1 MIGVNVSEPTEKK
14 SFHKRPLPFAVA
26 SMLFIAGAIF
36 GVRYYIHAMSHEST
50 DDAFIEGHII
60 PASPKVAGHILKVYI
75 TDNQEVKKGDL
86 LAEID
91 PRDFEVKLLR
101 ARAALRE
108 AISKQ
113 KAAQINVGMT
123 DITSSAGVQQA
134 SSGVQFTKSAVQ
146 TVQAQ
151 VAGARNRIDQS
162 RAQVATA
169 LANAEQEHAQVVAAE
184 AEAMR
189 ADIDLQRYQQLYESG
204 VTSRQ
209 QLDHGMAA
217 ARSANA
223 RLEAARKKV
232 ASAEAGVVEARA
244 AQQSAAESLRQAES
258 QLSEAHAR
266 VGEALGHLAE
276 ANAAP
281 QQVALSKSQAETA
294 GAEIEQAQAAVQQA
308 DLELSYTKIYAP
320 ESGRV
325 TRKMAEE
332 GAFVQIGQFLMAI
345 VSREV
350 WVIANFKETQLTH
363 MRPGQPVRIQVDA
376 YPNKV
381 LKGHVDS
388 IQSGSGARF
397 SLLPPEN
404 ATGNYVKVVQR
415 VPVKIV
421 FDQALNSDHRIS
433 PGMSVVPEV
442 EVSPLRGIGE

>member
-1 MIGVNVSEPTEKK
+1 MSEPIEKK
-14 SFHKRPLPFAVA
+14 SFHKRPLPFVVA

-36 GVRYYIHAMSHEST
+36 GVRYYIHAISHEST
-50 DDAFIEGHII
+50 DDAFIDGHII
-60 PASPKVAGHILKVYI
+60 PIGPKVAGHIWKVYV

-86 LAEID
+86 LVEID
-91 PRDFEVKLLR
+91 QRDFEIRLVR
-101 ARAALRE
+101 ARAALQE
-108 AISKQ
+108 AISKK
-113 KAAQINVGMT
+113 KAAQINVGVT
-123 DITSSAGVQQA
+123 DVTSSAGVQQA
-134 SSGVQFTKSAVQ
+134 SSGVQFTKSAAQ
-146 TVQAQ
+146 TAQAQ
-151 VAGARNRIDQS
+151 IAVARNRVDQA
-162 RAQVATA
+162 RAQVTTA
-169 LANAEQEHAQVVAAE
+169 LANAEQAHAQVVAAE
-184 AEAMR
+184 SEAIR
-189 ADIDLQRYQQLYESG
+189 ADIDLQRYQQLYENG

-209 QLDHGMAA
+209 QLDHAMATS
-217 ARSANA
+217 RSANA
-223 RLEAARKKV
+223 QLEAARKK
-232 ASAEAGVVEARA
+232 ASAAEAEIIEARA

-258 QLSEAHAR
+258 QLSEAQAR

-276 ANAAP
+276 ANVAP

-294 GAEIEQAQAAVQQA
+294 GAEIEQAQAAAQQA
-308 DLELSYTKIYAP
+308 ALDLSYTKIYAP

-332 GAFVQIGQFLMAI
+332 GVFVQIGQFLMAI

-376 YPNKV
+376 YPDKV

-421 FDQALNSDHRIS
+421 FDQAPNSDHRLS

-442 EVSPLRGIGE
+442 EVSPLRGIGK